1 MNRSLL
7 TYDGPSG
14 TTLGLVIHASPGKPS
29 FDHAVQAAQSA
40 LESSCE
46 VYVYLLDD
54 AVDGVMQPSLLAL
67 IAKGAKVSACGYAME
82 KRGMDC
88 PEDVCPA
95 GLTTL
100 SDILFYSDCVSVYN

>member
-14 TTLGLVIHASPGKPS
+14 TILGLVIHASPGKPS

-46 VYVYLLDD
+46 VYMYLLSE
-54 AVDGVMQPSLLAL
+54 AVDGVMEPVVHAL
-67 IAKGAKVSACGYAME
+67 IEKGAKVSACGLAME
-82 KRGMDC
+82 KRLVDC
-88 PEDVCPA
+88 PDDICPA

-100 SDILFYSDCVSVYN
+100 SDILFYADSVSVYN

>member
-1 MNRSLL
+1 MDRSMLV
-7 TYDGPSG
+7 YSGPGGG
-14 TTLGLVIHASPGKPS
+14 TVGVVMHGPPCKPS
-29 FDHAVQAAQSA
+29 FERALHLAQTA
-40 LESSCE
+40 LEVSCE

-67 IAKGAKVSACGYAME
+67 IAKGAKVSACGYAIE
-82 KRGMDC
+82 KRGLDC

-100 SDILFYSDCVSVYN
+100 SDILFYSNCVSVYN